1 MPSTLSPDLVC
12 GKTGRVAQR
21 LLHTLVA
28 RPPSP
33 DRLGRYSILVPRRH
47 GILIALTDRLR

>member
-1 MPSTLSPDLVC
+1 MLSTLSPDLVC

-21 LLHTLVA
+21 LLHILVA

-33 DRLGRYSILVPRRH
+33 DRLGHYSILVPRRH